1 MKSLD
6 PDPGQN
12 VQNPPQLFIFF
23 LIQILNNL
31 VRAGHEE
38 ALPYVST
45 SNVLRAEKSAGNI

>member
-45 SNVLRAEKSAGNI
+45 SNVLRGKVGR